1 MIADRVSGCERT
13 VTGAGLEAVP
23 PPAPSLAAVR
33 VPSAQGQEAPPLPE
47 PGLALVREGTAL
59 PEDLH
64 LGWGTFMPGWWLP
77 TGLRAQDVDK
87 KLERAR
93 WHFFYM
99 AEQVAASAWGR
110 NENEAA
116 GRAMMKLLRNCDAKF
131 NSVEITGYK
140 AKSVGP
146 LHHVKVTAH
155 PRHIQASPILFEANK
170 YCRRFSANEQNA
182 ADATARPRE
191 IHCAPGIAR
200 R

>member
-1 MIADRVSGCERT
+1 MITDRVSGCERT
-13 VTGAGLEAVP
+13 VIGADLEAVP
-23 PPAPSLAAVR
+23 PPALSLGAVR
-33 VPSAQGQEAPPLPE
+33 VSSTRGQQAPPLPE

-64 LGWGTFMPGWWLP
+64 LGWGTFMPGWRLP

-110 NENEAA
+110 NEGEAA
-116 GRAMMKLLRNCDAKF
+116 GRAMKKLLRNFDARL

-155 PRHIQASPILFEANK
+155 PRHIQASPILFEASK

-182 ADATARPRE
+182 ADATVRPPDT
-191 IHCAPGIAR
+191 HCAPGIAR